1 MAQGL
6 GVGSGRRGTPGCQL
20 PSWGGPPHS
29 SPPGTQTRRET
40 HMLAKVF
47 LAPSRCSS
55 LSPLCILI
63 VPIYLLPLFT
73 DTPLNTLPSHHQ
85 TEEEGTK
92 PPGSC
97 CHSKGLLCPLPHA
110 RLPQPRCLGREGPRH
125 SGQSPT
131 LFLLLRASLGLWL
144 SAHSWALQALL
155 LPPSGGR
162 RKSPVFYPNRSASS
176 GLMCS
181 QGENRPSLLSP

>member
-29 SPPGTQTRRET
+29 SPPGTHTCRET
-40 HMLAKVF
+40 HTLAEVF

-97 CHSKGLLCPLPHA
+97 CHSKGLLCPPM
-110 RLPQPRCLGREGPRH
+110 PP
-125 SGQSPT
+125 
-131 LFLLLRASLGLWL
+131 ASC
-144 SAHSWALQALL
+144 SAAPA
-155 LPPSGGR
+155 PPSGQR
-162 RKSPVFYPNRSASS
+162 RAQASWPEPNSLPTTQ
-176 GLMCS
+176 GLP
-181 QGENRPSLLSP
+181 GPLALGSLLGFASAAAATIRRT